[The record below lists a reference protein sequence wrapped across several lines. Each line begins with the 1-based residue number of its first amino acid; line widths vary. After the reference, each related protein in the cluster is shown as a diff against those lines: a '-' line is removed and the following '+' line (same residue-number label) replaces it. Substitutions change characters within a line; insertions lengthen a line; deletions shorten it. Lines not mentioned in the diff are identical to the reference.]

1 MNNLALKFIAPGTPV
16 AKGRA
21 RVSSR
26 GGFIRHYTPEKTVS
40 YENTVRGYAVQ
51 AMRKANMQII
61 DVPCGL
67 ELMIYMPIPAKWSKS
82 KKEKAKKGELR
93 PGIKPDCSNLA
104 KAIEDAMN
112 GVVYTDDKFIC
123 ALYIQKFYSDLPR
136 AEISVFILEE
146 D

>member
-1 MNNLALKFIAPGTPV
+1 MIGTMNNLALKFIAPGTPV

-82 KKEKAKKGELR
+82 KKEKAPKGKIIFYFLNILSR
-93 PGIKPDCSNLA
+93 KISKTSTL
-104 KAIEDAMN
+104 KALKN
-112 GVVYTDDKFIC
+112 NKNQFI
-123 ALYIQKFYSDLPR
+123 IQFFNSIHTLIAR
-136 AEISVFILEE
+136 
-146 D
+146 